1 MGKIIL
7 FAAPKVDPAPAWSPT
22 EDEIRRFGA
31 KAMTELQHL
40 RESVHQLDAGILE
53 KAAVVAS
60 VFGMPELAS
69 MNADDACNELVELVK
84 RSDVYDVLDAYQR
97 SPFAAEPKA
106 G

>member
-7 FAAPKVDPAPAWSPT
+7 FAAPKVNPAPAWSPN
-22 EDEIRRFGA
+22 EDDVRRFGA
-31 KAMTELQHL
+31 EPMAELQHL
-40 RESVHQLDAGILE
+40 REMAHQLDVAILE

-60 VFGMPELAS
+60 VFGIPELAG

-97 SPFAAEPKA
+97 SPFAAERKA
-106 G
+106 S